1 MHCIRILVVED
12 FEPWRRFISVAIEQ
26 EPQLLLICEVS
37 NGLEAVQKAKELK
50 PDLILLD
57 IGLPKLNGIAAARQI
72 RTSSPKSKILFL
84 SQESSAPVVGEA
96 LEIGAGFVVKTD
108 AGREL
113 LCAMKGVMLGQ
124 QFLSSTAKGHP
135 LEETVAE
142 LARKDCNECSREKHT
157 S

>member
-12 FEPWRRFISVAIEQ
+12 FEPWRRFISAAIEQ
-26 EPQLLLICEVS
+26 EPQLLLICEAS

-72 RTSSPKSKILFL
+72 RTFSPKSKILFL
-84 SQESSAPVVGEA
+84 SQESSAAVVREA

-108 AGREL
+108 AASEL
-113 LCAMKGVMLGQ
+113 LSAVKGVMLEE
-124 QFLSSTAKGHP
+124 QFLSSTAKGHT
-135 LEETVAE
+135 LEETGAE
-142 LARKDCNECSREKHT
+142 LAREGLQ
-157 S
+157 